1 MNIKI
6 GTKVRAI
13 TDLPY
18 GGGQPPLFKI
28 CKGELVTVSRV
39 EEGTLYFEEHSDQ
52 HGGWLASEFIPD
64 GMFFCSSC
72 ENPVSIVLV
81 ARSVAME
88 WKGVTWVETEV
99 FSQSIGCPIC
109 NEDIDAS
116 DLKIFGMKSP

>member
-18 GGGQPPLFKI
+18 GAGQPPLFKI
-28 CKGELVTVSRV
+28 CKGELVTISRV

-52 HGGWLASEFIPD
+52 HGGWPASEFIPD

-72 ENPVSIVLV
+72 ENPVSKVLV
-81 ARSVAME
+81 ARSVEME
-88 WKGVTWVETEV
+88 WKGGTWIETEV